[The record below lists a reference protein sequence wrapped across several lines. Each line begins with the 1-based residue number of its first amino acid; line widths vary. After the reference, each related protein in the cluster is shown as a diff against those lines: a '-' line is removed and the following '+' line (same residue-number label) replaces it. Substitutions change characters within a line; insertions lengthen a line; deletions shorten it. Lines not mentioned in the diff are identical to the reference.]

1 MILPDW
7 MLEERP
13 EVTKVGKNSFLIRN
27 RHHLEA
33 LIQKFET
40 RPVSVASI
48 FHPTAKVL
56 LLLLFLFSVGIS
68 RNITVLWILALVLGF
83 AVAFL
88 PHSILVRTLKKTIL
102 LLVFPIIIYLPHL

>member
-40 RPVSVASI
+40 HPVPVAST
-48 FHPTAKVL
+48 FHPATKVY
-56 LLLLFLFSVGIS
+56 FSSCFFFRLG
-68 RNITVLWILALVLGF
+68 LVETSQSYGF
-83 AVAFL
+83 
-88 PHSILVRTLKKTIL
+88 
-102 LLVFPIIIYLPHL
+102 

>member
-7 MLEERP
+7 MVEERT

-56 LLLLFLFSVGIS
+56 LLPCFFFQLG
-68 RNITVLWILALVLGF
+68 LVETLRSYGF
-83 AVAFL
+83 
-88 PHSILVRTLKKTIL
+88 
-102 LLVFPIIIYLPHL
+102 

>member
-40 RPVSVASI
+40 HPVPVAST
-48 FHPTAKVL
+48 FHPTTKVL

-68 RNITVLWILALVLGF
+68 RNLTVLWILGLVLGF
-83 AVAFL
+83 GVAFL
-88 PHSILVRTLKKTIL
+88 PHSVLVRTLKKTL
-102 LLVFPIIIYLPHL
+102 

>member
-1 MILPDW
+1 

-40 RPVSVASI
+40 RPVPVAST
-48 FHPTAKVL
+48 FHPATKVL

-68 RNITVLWILALVLGF
+68 RNLSVLWILGLVLGF
-83 AVAFL
+83 GVFL
-88 PHSILVRTLKKTIL
+88 PHSILVRTLNHFIISLDNYLLPIL
-102 LLVFPIIIYLPHL
+102 FSGEQPSFF

>member
-40 RPVSVASI
+40 RLCQLHQSFI
-48 FHPTAKVL
+48 QRLRFC
-56 LLLLFLFSVGIS
+56 FSSCFFFQLG
-68 RNITVLWILALVLGF
+68 LVETLRSYGF
-83 AVAFL
+83 
-88 PHSILVRTLKKTIL
+88 
-102 LLVFPIIIYLPHL
+102 

>member
-13 EVTKVGKNSFLIRN
+13 AVTKVGKNSFLIRN

-40 RPVSVASI
+40 HPVPVASI
-48 FHPTAKVL
+48 FHPTAKV
-56 LLLLFLFSVGIS
+56 SS
-68 RNITVLWILALVLGF
+68 QQ
-83 AVAFL
+83 
-88 PHSILVRTLKKTIL
+88 
-102 LLVFPIIIYLPHL
+102 VFNNSLNV

>member
-13 EVTKVGKNSFLIRN
+13 AVTKVGKNSFLIRN

-40 RPVSVASI
+40 HPVPVASI
-48 FHPTAKVL
+48 IQRLRFY
-56 LLLLFLFSVGIS
+56 FSSCFFFQLG
-68 RNITVLWILALVLGF
+68 LVETSQSYGF
-83 AVAFL
+83 
-88 PHSILVRTLKKTIL
+88 
-102 LLVFPIIIYLPHL
+102 